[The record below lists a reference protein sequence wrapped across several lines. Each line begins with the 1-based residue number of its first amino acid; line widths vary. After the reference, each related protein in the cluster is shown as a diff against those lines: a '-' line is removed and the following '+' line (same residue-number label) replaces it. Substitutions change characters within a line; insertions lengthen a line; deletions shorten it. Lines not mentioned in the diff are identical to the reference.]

1 METDATV
8 PELRRPG
15 AIRLKIPGYKLIE
28 ELGEGGMGTVFRA
41 EQESPRRP
49 VAIKV
54 LHTRSQS
61 AWVRFQT
68 EAQVMAR
75 LDHPGIARVL
85 EAGEAD
91 GQAFL
96 AMEYVDGVTL
106 DRFVAKRPL
115 RERLELFVQLCDAV
129 HHAHVKGVIHRDLKP
144 ANIMVRDGGRVVVLD
159 FGVARL
165 ADDSTPGTT
174 RAGELLGTPLY
185 MSPEQ
190 ARMKPDEVDAR
201 TDVYT
206 LGVILYELCSDEL
219 PHDGRGMPMPV
230 LTVAICED
238 DPVPLGKRDPA
249 LRGDL
254 EAITAK
260 ALEKDPARRY
270 ASVAALADDVRRHLD
285 GRLVSVRAPGTL
297 ERARRFV
304 RRRPLAA
311 FAIVMVTFG
320 LTAFA
325 AIVTSLW
332 LDARAARGTAEHERS
347 VADDARAKAE
357 AARAAL
363 ETRTNE
369 LVLRQARAALASDPT
384 SALGWLAQLTHDADQ
399 RARTPG
405 QLTREREAAAA
416 IADEARARGV
426 AAAVLRGHADEVH
439 WVEGVQGGFVTG
451 GYDGKVILWQDQ
463 PNTIYTAEHGRVH
476 LVRPS
481 PDGARFAVGCDDGVL
496 AIVARDGSL
505 VAELPGHA
513 GDVQHIAWSSDGAWL
528 ASGDDHGNLFL
539 WPHGGAPGKRLETGT
554 SAIGLVTWAGSR
566 LISGDHSGALWA
578 FDPASGA
585 RTQATPGAAE
595 AIDAWSDGKRLITVD
610 ADGAV
615 RTWRL
620 PDLELARTA
629 TTGLKT
635 KRAAFAAD
643 GSFAVLG
650 GIGGTVTRVDD
661 KVTPIGLH
669 HAQVRAVAIAG
680 TWIAT
685 GSDDGSVVARETTTG
700 RELDLRGHTGRIRH
714 LAFAGPTTLLS
725 SDSDGVV
732 RRWELAQVPPAVL
745 PVGEGPLQQLATDP
759 TRVAAADATGAI
771 SVTAFADGAHRVL
784 GTETARVTALALAG
798 DAIIAGTAEGTVTW
812 WRASG
817 PTRTQLAGSIKDIAV
832 SKDRVAIATSKGP
845 IAMFTLAG
853 APLPP
858 LPGNEDGTECV
869 AFDAAGDLLASGGQ
883 DRVVRVWRR
892 DGTSVALPGPTGDTH
907 VVAFAGDRL
916 ISAGNDGVVFAWT
929 KLDPASRTVLAR
941 HTGAVTALAVTPS
954 HVASAGRDATVIVDG
969 TRSKLDAAATSL
981 VLDDSG
987 TVHAVTRAGSLVSGS
1002 EIEIEQ
1008 GVTAVIGAGP
1018 RWLRA
1023 DADGTVVAR

>member
-1 METDATV
+1 METDPTV

-15 AIRLKIPGYKLIE
+15 PIMLKIPGYKLLE

-61 AWVRFQT
+61 AWIRFQT

-96 AMEYVDGVTL
+96 AMEYVAGVTL
-106 DRFVAKRPL
+106 DRFVTRRPL

-144 ANIMVRDGGRVVVLD
+144 ANVMVRDGGRVVVLD

-165 ADDSTPGTT
+165 ADENTPGTT

-190 ARMKPDEVDAR
+190 ARMRPDEIDAR

-206 LGVILYELCSDEL
+206 LGVMLYELCSDEL
-219 PHDGRGMPMPV
+219 PHNGRGMPMPV

-254 EAITAK
+254 DAITAK

-285 GRLVSVRAPGTL
+285 GRAVSVRAPGTM
-297 ERARRFV
+297 ERTRRFV
-304 RRRPLAA
+304 RRRPVAA
-311 FAIVMVTFG
+311 FAILMVSFG

-332 LDARAARGTAEHERS
+332 LDARAARETAEHERS
-347 VADDARAKAE
+347 VAEDARAKAV
-357 AARAAL
+357 AARTDL
-363 ETRTNE
+363 EARTNQ
-369 LVLRQARAALASDPT
+369 LLLRQARAALVRDPT
-384 SALGWLAQLTHDADQ
+384 EALAWLAQLTQ
-399 RARTPG
+399 NG
-405 QLTREREAAAA
+405 EAAAA
-416 IADEARARGV
+416 IAEEARARGV
-426 AAAVLRGHADEVH
+426 AAAVLRGHNDEVH
-439 WVEGVQGGFVTG
+439 WVEAVQGGFVTG
-451 GYDGKVILWQDQ
+451 GYDGKVIVWDGS
-463 PNTIYTAEHGRVH
+463 PRTIYTAKHGRVH
-476 LVRPS
+476 LVRPA
-481 PDGARFAVGCDDGVL
+481 PDGQRFAIGCDDGVL
-496 AIVARDGSL
+496 AIVARDGTL
-505 VAELPGHA
+505 IAELPGHA
-513 GDVQHIAWSSDGAWL
+513 GDVQHIAWSADGAWL
-528 ASGDDHGNLFL
+528 ASGDDHGNVLL
-539 WPHGGAPGKRLETGT
+539 WPHGRAPGTRLPTGT
-554 SAIGLVTWAGSR
+554 TAIGLVMWAGNQ
-566 LISGDHSGALWA
+566 LVAGDHSGALWA
-578 FDPASGA
+578 WDPATGA
-585 RTQATPGAAE
+585 RVQGKPGAE
-595 AIDAWSDGKRLITVD
+595 QIDAWSDGKTLITVD

-620 PDLELARTA
+620 PGLELARTV

-661 KVTPIGLH
+661 KVTPIGQH

-685 GSDDGSVVARETTTG
+685 ASDDGSVIARDTSTG

-714 LAFAGPTTLLS
+714 LAFAGTSTLLS
-725 SDSDGVV
+725 SDSDGVI
-732 RRWELAQVPPAVL
+732 RRWELAQVPPDVL
-745 PVGEGPLQQLATDP
+745 PAGEGPVQRLATDG
-759 TRVAAADATGAI
+759 TRIAAADATGAI
-771 SVTAFADGAHRVL
+771 SVTALADGGHHQL
-784 GTETARVTALALAG
+784 GVETARVTALAIAG
-798 DAIIAGTAEGTVTW
+798 DAVVAGTAEGALTW

-817 PTRTQLAGSIKDIAV
+817 PTRMQLAGSIKDIAV
-832 SKDRVAIATSKGP
+832 SSDRVAVATSKGP
-845 IAMFTLAG
+845 IAMFTRTG
-853 APLPP
+853 EPLPAIA
-858 LPGNEDGTECV
+858 GNEGGTECL
-869 AFDAAGDLLASGGQ
+869 AFDASGDLLASGGQ

-892 DGTSVALPGPTGDTH
+892 DGTSVALPGPAGDTH
-907 VVAFAGDRL
+907 FVAFAGDRL
-916 ISAGNDGVVFAWT
+916 ISAGNDGVVLAWT
-929 KLDPASRTVLAR
+929 KLAPASRVELAH
-941 HTGAVTALAVTPS
+941 HTGAVTALEVTAA

-969 TRSKLDAAATSL
+969 ISTKLDAAATSL
-981 VLDDSG
+981 VLDDAG
-987 TVHAVTRAGSLVSGS
+987 HVLAVTRAGALVRGS
-1002 EIEIEQ
+1002 TTEIEQ
-1008 GVTAVIGAGP
+1008 GVTAVLRSAS
-1018 RWLRA
+1018 RYVRA
-1023 DADGTVVAR
+1023 DADGTLVLSTLAR